1 MNVHLRLWLRRLL
14 DQLVMVYAGPFT
26 SVSVTG
32 DGNKNVKVLRGRSQG
47 PYQSK
52 LSPSEEVVS
61 GGRPADIQSVVP
73 GRAPTRGR
81 AK

>member
-32 DGNKNVKVLRGRSQG
+32 DGNKNVKEEYLGKAGDPARASSLPPRRWPAGVVLLTFR
-47 PYQSK
+47 
-52 LSPSEEVVS
+52 V
-61 GGRPADIQSVVP
+61 
-73 GRAPTRGR
+73 
-81 AK
+81 